1 MLYLSLFA
9 LFSNPAAQPPEV
21 IDAYNLQNAVRNG
34 NSEEVKKQISM
45 IKDINT
51 QYNGRDALHV
61 AIEEGNKEIVELL
74 LGSGAEVNSRRDEGK
89 GITTLQHA
97 IRSFKC
103 TVGII
108 TLLLDKRADVNTAG
122 PEEILAINEAV
133 RRSGDKAESLAMLSL
148 LIEKGADVNP
158 DITGNSP
165 LINSILHQ
173 RPDMTEVLLKNKAD
187 VNRPAQNGKY
197 PIHFAVENKQIE
209 SLKLLLAH
217 GVQKDVKN
225 AEGQT
230 ALNYAKTK
238 ASSKYLDP
246 VSKKKYQEIVRL
258 LSK

>member
-1 MLYLSLFA
+1 M
-9 LFSNPAAQPPEV
+9 
-21 IDAYNLQNAVRNG
+21 
-34 NSEEVKKQISM
+34 
-45 IKDINT
+45 
-51 QYNGRDALHV
+51 
-61 AIEEGNKEIVELL
+61 
-74 LGSGAEVNSRRDEGK
+74 
-89 GITTLQHA
+89 
-97 IRSFKC
+97 
-103 TVGII
+103 
-108 TLLLDKRADVNTAG
+108 LLDKRADVNTAG